1 MASSW
6 AKLQGPNGWV
16 VGLDMFTLNPGAC
29 GLGLPLQGTLLC
41 LWSKEIVRDSEEL
54 RLGDEEIRSA
64 SFDKR
69 AMRMRSTTQ
78 NVVESG
84 C

>member
-1 MASSW
+1 
-6 AKLQGPNGWV
+6 
-16 VGLDMFTLNPGAC
+16 MFTLNPGAC

-41 LWSKEIVRDSEEL
+41 LWSKEIVQDSEEL

-64 SFDKR
+64 SFDRR
-69 AMRMRSTTQ
+69 AMSMRCATKD
-78 NVVESG
+78 VVESG